1 MSAWADQR
9 KKGGE
14 QMKGTN
20 FKRTGSEDGGVKN
33 QERTTVRR
41 TEAVLEMKIVW
52 GEKLHIV

>member
-20 FKRTGSEDGGVKN
+20 FKRTGSEDGGVK
-33 QERTTVRR
+33 
-41 TEAVLEMKIVW
+41 KG
-52 GEKLHIV
+52 GEDNSETHRSSFRNENSGGKKLHIV